1 MDLIF
6 RKEEQY
12 DYPEVRKL
20 LKKAFKMDAESILV
34 DNLRENPEYIPEL
47 SFVAEEC
54 DEKIVGYLLF
64 FPIKIISLH
73 GSNNSL
79 ALAPVATH
87 PKYQRKGVGTALIER
102 GLKEARLSGF
112 DSVIV
117 LGHPDFYPRF
127 GFRPAS
133 LYGIKAPFD
142 VPDAAFMALELT
154 LVGLDET
161 SGTVVYP
168 DEFNDV

>member
-1 MDLIF
+1 MDLFI
-6 RKEEQY
+6 RKEERY
-12 DYPEVRKL
+12 DYSEVRKL
-20 LKKAFKMDAESILV
+20 LKKAFEMDAEARLV
-34 DNLRENPEYIPEL
+34 DNLRKNPEYIPEL
-47 SFVAEEC
+47 SFVAED

-73 GSNNSL
+73 GSSNSL

-87 PKYQRKGVGTALIER
+87 PKYQRKGVGTALIEH
-102 GLKEARLSGF
+102 GLKEVKHSGF
-112 DSVIV
+112 DSIIV
-117 LGHPDFYPRF
+117 MGHPDFYPRF
-127 GFRPAS
+127 GFRLAS